1 MLQKANYE
9 TIIDGYEIFCME
21 WSSTTT
27 CLGFALP
34 DVENSLLL
42 LYLGS

>member
-21 WSSTTT
+21 WSSITT
-27 CLGFALP
+27 CLDFAFL
-34 DVENSLLL
+34 DVENSSLLL
-42 LYLGS
+42 HLGS